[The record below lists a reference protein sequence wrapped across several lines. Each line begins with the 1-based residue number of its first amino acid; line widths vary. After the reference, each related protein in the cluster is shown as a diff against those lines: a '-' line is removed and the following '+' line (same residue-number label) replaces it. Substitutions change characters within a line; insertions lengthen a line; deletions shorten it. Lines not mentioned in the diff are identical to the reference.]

1 MRFRKSFVCSLI
13 VGSFIVSSCTT
24 ETIEIPNE
32 EHYTREF
39 IKQFGVADPDHD
51 WNNATQGSVTVIT
64 STPTNVQVLADI
76 RGDRYIFADY
86 RGVNGSETINFTI
99 PKGVSDIIV
108 TLNGRQVKSTLGA
121 TIDTRSR
128 NSRAIWENNDN
139 TLVDITRQPKL
150 EISDKA
156 ILSFGQYL
164 PEEVDNRGK
173 VTQNFSYLANG
184 PFIVYPV
191 YWNTNNTNTLS
202 IYYIQD
208 EGSDNEKMVIVPF
221 YTIKTN
227 DKTTYKPNLEYLPGK
242 YRTDGLDPFWA
253 DPKGNQKLEIT
264 DSYNALTLQAADW
277 NDRGKHSFADF
288 DEEDYACFKQKFI
301 DKFKYNYYKWDYEH
315 GLNNY
320 FNFDSVNE
328 LLESQN
334 YSMPE
339 SVKEDLVLDDIKY
352 EIVDDSSYGSNG
364 KKVVVTQVHI
374 AGCDDIFNDAESNWV
389 SANTGECS
397 HPKYEEYK
405 KLYYNENG
413 SVNSYDDVSSQFTGD
428 NALPALWRSEGIHI
442 DVAEGTHFGMCLL
455 EGGETAW
462 RGDPKTIELDMKY
475 DDKAGYKVPDLSIFG
490 DNYMF
495 FSQSKYNTD
504 KMHDIDDPTK
514 LVPSVHAATYNYP
527 APNGITYQVLA
538 FEDWYDLNSTISY
551 DLNDVMFFISSN
563 EPTRIPSVKDEDKPD
578 PVIKKYDFIIAAED
592 LGGTCDWDFN
602 DMVVGVNVL
611 STNYIA
617 ANSDTED
624 AGTASKPYKE
634 VTVTPLASGGTLP
647 IYLMYRGKVSTSADD
662 YESSILG
669 DYLIGR
675 EFHSWLSGGASS
687 SLTPLN
693 VGATASMKGEPITFH
708 VPDSEYTLSMHSK
721 YSATDNSNNMGGF
734 WVLVI
739 NHNDNPFTPTII
751 DGNGLNIQT
760 DIPDGKGITKIEAP
774 DENKNIGNIAPQ
786 MICIGHEWL
795 WPREGKMIHNAYP
808 TTRGI
813 GFEGWVKDSQGAANG
828 SWYGS
833 GKYDESLVTTRN
845 M

>member
-32 EHYTREF
+32 ELYTREF

-128 NSRAIWENNDN
+128 NSRTTWETHD
-139 TLVDITRQPKL
+139 DIAQISSGDYRI
-150 EISDKA
+150 ISDNDVK
-156 ILSFGQYL
+156 SYRNYL
-164 PEEVDNRGK
+164 PEGSDNRGK
-173 VTQNFSYLANG
+173 VTQNFTFTANG
-184 PFIVYPV
+184 DFIIYPV
-191 YWNTNNTNTLS
+191 YWQTGGYNTIG
-202 IYYIQD
+202 IYYI
-208 EGSDNEKMVIVPF
+208 
-221 YTIKTN
+221 
-227 DKTTYKPNLEYLPGK
+227 
-242 YRTDGLDPFWA
+242 
-253 DPKGNQKLEIT
+253 
-264 DSYNALTLQAADW
+264 
-277 NDRGKHSFADF
+277 
-288 DEEDYACFKQKFI
+288 DEENNEMVHIPVYSNKIAPSSDGAGDLLYTYDENYATA
-301 DKFKYNYYKWDYEH
+301 
-315 GLNNY
+315 
-320 FNFDSVNE
+320 
-328 LLESQN
+328 
-334 YSMPE
+334 
-339 SVKEDLVLDDIKY
+339 EDLYPPKTYSLKD
-352 EIVDDSSYGSNG
+352 
-364 KKVVVTQVHI
+364 
-374 AGCDDIFNDAESNWV
+374 
-389 SANTGECS
+389 ANT
-397 HPKYEEYK
+397 PWIQ
-405 KLYYNENG
+405 
-413 SVNSYDDVSSQFTGD
+413 V
-428 NALPALWRSEGIHI
+428 
-442 DVAEGTHFGMCLL
+442 
-455 EGGETAW
+455 
-462 RGDPKTIELDMKY
+462 
-475 DDKAGYKVPDLSIFG
+475 
-490 DNYMF
+490 
-495 FSQSKYNTD
+495 
-504 KMHDIDDPTK
+504 IDDPTK
-514 LVPSVHAATYNYP
+514 YNSRGIDDFTEFTPDDWETFKRRWLSEERSKNFRIFPEQYFDLQDFYQWLNNNDGWNNTPDKFYYTNIKCHAKSAKEVAITSISINGYNTTWKSPGSSIESYPSGNEAPIAWRSKAINISMKSGTKFGMYVRAWWQNDTDSDGNSIESPSAFNTDIVRLKLDDAGMPISDGLRRFYSDSKYNNCTQTHQDGTANHVHAATYIYEN
-527 APNGITYQVLA
+527 NGEKFRVLG
-538 FEDWYDLNSTISY
+538 FEDAVDN
-551 DLNDVMFFISSN
+551 DLNDMIFFISSIDP
-563 EPTRIPSVKDEDKPD
+563 EKIPDVTDIDKPD
-578 PVIKKYDFIIAAED
+578 PVIKKYDFLIAAED

-624 AGTASKPYKE
+624 AGTTSKPYKE

-662 YESSILG
+662 YESSTLG

-693 VGATASMKGEPITFH
+693 VDATASMKGEPITFH

-751 DGNGLNIQT
+751 DGKGLNIQT
-760 DIPDGKGITKIEAP
+760 NIPDGKGITKIEAP